1 MERVPLKGVIAVAAV
16 LAIALASP
24 GAARAAD
31 PSPKPPPAR
40 ATPAAGGAPKPATP
54 AAPAKGVAPSKPA
67 AAGKSAVKSVS
78 KDGKDAAGKD
88 GADKPS
94 PRNGSKTTRAN
105 SVLKSDK
112 LLPGR
117 ADLRSESE
125 RKRDAELRSHF
136 SRVAELDAIAAVASE
151 KGDVSLQEYVD
162 LVRRKELQRHQ
173 KVMMA
178 LSRADAQANAL
189 AIAGGQP

>member
-1 MERVPLKGVIAVAAV
+1 MERVPLKHVVALAAV
-16 LAIALASP
+16 LTWAA
-24 GAARAAD
+24 GARAAD
-31 PSPKPPPAR
+31 PAKVAPAKA
-40 ATPAAGGAPKPATP
+40 ATPATSGAPKPGAP
-54 AAPAKGVAPSKPA
+54 AAGKPTTPPKLTGA
-67 AAGKSAVKSVS
+67 AAGKAGGKPA
-78 KDGKDAAGKD
+78 GKDAAGKPG
-88 GADKPS
+88 GADKPPS
-94 PRNGSKTTRAN
+94 RSTTKTRTN
-105 SVLKSDK
+105 SVLESDK

-136 SRVAELDAIAAVASE
+136 SRVAELDVIAAVAAD

-178 LSRADAQANAL
+178 LSRADAQASAL
-189 AIAGGQP
+189 ATAGEKP

>member
-1 MERVPLKGVIAVAAV
+1 MERVPLTRWVALAV
-16 LAIALASP
+16 LLVGA

-31 PSPKPPPAR
+31 PAR
-40 ATPAAGGAPKPATP
+40 AAPVRAATPAA
-54 AAPAKGVAPSKPA
+54 A
-67 AAGKSAVKSVS
+67 AAGKPTSPTAATKPSTPS
-78 KDGKDAAGKD
+78 KAPPAAAKTPGKPGTKEAAGKD
-88 GADKPS
+88 TDKPAAHNA
-94 PRNGSKTTRAN
+94 PKIRAN

-125 RKRDAELRSHF
+125 RKRDAELRAHF
-136 SRVAELDAIAAVASE
+136 SRVAELDAIAAVAVE

-162 LVRRKELQRHQ
+162 LVRSKELQRHQ

-178 LSRADAQANAL
+178 LSRTDAQASAL
-189 AIAGGQP
+189 ATAAGQP